1 MKSIVSGTAFGT
13 LKRATTDE
21 VRTVRRLDFAAVQRL
36 GRIRDLIEPLRE
48 AFRRGAHTPPR
59 SHHELTENVNPG
71 TLLVMPAWRR
81 GGPIGVKL
89 VTVFPENARRGRPSV
104 AGEYLLFD
112 GKSGEAVA
120 LIEGSALTLLRTAAV
135 SALAADILA
144 PSHPKVLLMIG
155 TGALAQHLIEGH
167 AAVRDYQRVLIWG
180 RDSTKAA
187 AVAERVS
194 KLGPVVDVAEDLT
207 RAVSE
212 ADVISCATMAQ
223 QPLVRGSWL
232 KTVAHLDLVGSFKPT
247 MREADEECFRRASA
261 VAVDTLDALKESGDL
276 IDPIASG
283 ALSTTKVTPLSRMIN
298 ERPGTVRE
306 GVTVFKSVGHAIADL
321 ATAEWLLKCG
331 EN

>member
-1 MKSIVSGTAFGT
+1 VFGGARGA

-48 AFRRGAHTPPR
+48 AFRRGAHAPPR
-59 SHHELTENVNPG
+59 TQHELTESVNPQ
-71 TLLVMPAWRR
+71 TLLMMPAWRR

-89 VTVFPENARRGRPSV
+89 VTVFPENARQGRPTV
-104 AGEYLLFD
+104 AGAYLLFD

-120 LIEGSALTLLRTAAV
+120 LIDGSALTLLRTAAV
-135 SALAADILA
+135 SALAADLLA

-155 TGALAQHLIEGH
+155 TGALARHLVEGH

-194 KLGPVVDVAEDLT
+194 KLAPVVDVADDLT

-212 ADVISCATMAQ
+212 ADVISCATTAQ

-232 KTVAHLDLVGSFKPT
+232 KTVAHLDLVGGFKPT
-247 MREADEECFRRASA
+247 MREADDECYRRASA
-261 VAVDTLDALKESGDL
+261 VAVDTLDALKEAGDL

-283 ALSTTKVTPLSRMIN
+283 ALSTTKVIPLSRMIN
-298 ERPGTVRE
+298 ERTGLVRE
-306 GVTVFKSVGHAIADL
+306 GVTVFKSVGHGIADL

-331 EN
+331 ES

>member
-1 MKSIVSGTAFGT
+1 M
-13 LKRATTDE
+13 
-21 VRTVRRLDFAAVQRL
+21 RRLDFAAVQRL

-48 AFRRGAHTPPR
+48 AFRRGAHAPPR
-59 SHHELTENVNPG
+59 TQHELTESVNPE

-89 VTVFPENARRGRPSV
+89 VTVFPENARQGRPTV
-104 AGEYLLFD
+104 AGAYLLFD

-120 LIEGSALTLLRTAAV
+120 LIDGSALTLLRTAAV
-135 SALAADILA
+135 SALAADLLA

-155 TGALAQHLIEGH
+155 TGALARHLVEGH

-194 KLGPVVDVAEDLT
+194 KLAPVVDVADDLT

-212 ADVISCATMAQ
+212 ADVISCATTAQ

-232 KTVAHLDLVGSFKPT
+232 KTVAHLDLVGGFKPT
-247 MREADEECFRRASA
+247 MREADDECYRRASA
-261 VAVDTLDALKESGDL
+261 VAVDTLDALKEAGDL

-283 ALSTTKVTPLSRMIN
+283 ALSTTKVIPLSRMIN
-298 ERPGTVRE
+298 EHTGLVRE
-306 GVTVFKSVGHAIADL
+306 GVTVFKSVGHGIADL
-321 ATAEWLLKCG
+321 ATAEWLLKYG
-331 EN
+331 ES